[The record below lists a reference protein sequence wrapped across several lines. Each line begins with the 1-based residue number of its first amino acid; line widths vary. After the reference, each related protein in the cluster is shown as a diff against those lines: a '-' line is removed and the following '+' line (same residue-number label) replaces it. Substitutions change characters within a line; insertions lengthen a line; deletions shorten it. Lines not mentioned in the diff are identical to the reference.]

1 MHTYIHKFRY
11 KHTYKYKQTD
21 KQTYIHTYKYR
32 QTDRQTDI
40 QIHTYKHRH
49 TNIHTDI
56 HTYKHKYKCKCKCKY
71 KNKYIHTYMHT
82 YIQIHTYRYIH
93 MKYDCWSA
101 ILRWLRLLV
110 SSLLIEVIAGQQSC
124 ACCSAALEAKQFCLS
139 QQIVQSK
146 TAYFWFL
153 PSKCRVVK
161 IR

>member
-11 KHTYKYKQTD
+11 KHTYKYKQAD
-21 KQTYIHTYKYR
+21 KQTYIHTNECIHTYIHTYIHTN
-32 QTDRQTDI
+32 TDRQTDRHTDTHI
-40 QIHTYKHRH
+40 QTQTYKHTYRH
-49 TNIHTDI
+49 T
-56 HTYKHKYKCKCKCKY
+56 
-71 KNKYIHTYMHT
+71 YIHTYMHT
-82 YIQIHTYRYIH
+82 YIPLHTYRYIH

-146 TAYFWFL
+146 TAYFLFL
-153 PSKCRVVK
+153 PTKCRVVK